1 MTTPAN
7 PIPNSPTPAVPPAP
21 PVDPAHRSVGPLG
34 TVVSAI
40 VLAVLGGLML
50 YVCVAVWPHK
60 PPGAAASLTSGA
72 PLRCDTT
79 ITPRVLPDSTLDP
92 TCATLFG
99 TSFVLWAE
107 HRLLAIVVICGA
119 LGGLLHGLRSL
130 GWYIGNRALKR
141 SWLPYYVMLP
151 LIGSILAL
159 AFYVV
164 LRGGLISP
172 SAAVSDTSAF
182 GIAAVA
188 VLVGMFSTPATL
200 KLQQVAE
207 TLFTKAQPG
216 NDAAPQHAVA
226 PTSVT
231 PTPVVPPAT
240 ANNGAGDAS
249 PDSGERGDDGVVN
262 GSRSLSGAQG

>member
-1 MTTPAN
+1 
-7 PIPNSPTPAVPPAP
+7 
-21 PVDPAHRSVGPLG
+21 
-34 TVVSAI
+34 
-40 VLAVLGGLML
+40 ML

-60 PPGAAASLTSGA
+60 PPGTAASLASGPA
-72 PLRCDTT
+72 PLQCDNA

-92 TCATLFG
+92 TCVTLFG
-99 TSFVLWAE
+99 TSFALWAE

-151 LIGSILAL
+151 LVGSILAL
-159 AFYVV
+159 AIYVV

-182 GIAAVA
+182 SIAAVA
-188 VLVGMFSTPATL
+188 VLVGMFSTPASL

-207 TLFTKAQPG
+207 TLFTKAQAG

-231 PTPVVPPAT
+231 PTPVVPPAA
-240 ANNGAGDAS
+240 ANDGAGDARVTS
-249 PDSGERGDDGVVN
+249 DNGPGSRPDSGERGNDGVVN